1 MNWNMNIKKDL
12 RSRWTTKLYI
22 FHMDRTN
29 GLAYDWHRSNRNCK
43 RNQQCSR
50 WGAYFRST
58 YYTLRSLQSSRLNK
72 RFKFVMVLNIAND
85 FACLV
90 GLLYYIFLCIMKMDT
105 CKFVVADTATC
116 ILNLF
121 HLSMISMAGQNMTDE
136 GIQVAYA
143 VHRNKFIRS
152 STQLKSFVC
161 EIVSFDCF
169 SFSYKIFLHQI
180 HQFSYRL
187 LHQSIKLNALG
198 FFDVDYPLIFK
209 VISIR

>member
-1 MNWNMNIKKDL
+1 M
-12 RSRWTTKLYI
+12 
-22 FHMDRTN
+22 
-29 GLAYDWHRSNRNCK
+29 
-43 RNQQCSR
+43 
-50 WGAYFRST
+50 
-58 YYTLRSLQSSRLNK
+58 
-72 RFKFVMVLNIAND
+72 NIAND

-169 SFSYKIFLHQI
+169 SFSYKIFLLQI

-198 FFDVDYPLIFK
+198 FFDVDYTLILK